1 MNTAIIMI
9 GFLLL
14 LTGILSTAI
23 TVIILIVNAVRKKP
37 VKKTLKWTG
46 ITAAATVVGLALII
60 TGAVK
65 KDNETKAEN
74 AGLETTTSASYDNSY
89 EGYGDDGEEELPV
102 ALNYKESEAKM
113 DENGKYKIEI
123 TVNEGYKAKIDS
135 DEDNNASLSNKGSNT
150 YILSGSFKSK
160 EESEDVH
167 LFVEAAN
174 DSQDH
179 YVTIDNSAVLAKVK
193 EQSKQEAK
201 ELTKKLALENE
212 VELTYGKLNK
222 SQSKYAGLPYH
233 ITKGHVMQAQEDD
246 AGNTTLLVELTD
258 KGYGFWDD
266 IIAVYYEGN
275 TDAVDSDFVE
285 VWGTLGEKWDYT
297 TKIGGSNSV
306 PTMEAESIEVIGHN
320 D

>member
-1 MNTAIIMI
+1 MNVALIVI
-9 GFLLL
+9 GLLL
-14 LTGILSTAI
+14 LLVGSIGI
-23 TVIILIVNAVRKKP
+23 TVAVIMLIVKAVQ
-37 VKKTLKWTG
+37 KKTIKASLKWTG
-46 ITAAATVVGLALII
+46 ITAATTVVGLVIMI
-60 TGAVK
+60 TGIVKDSNTDTEISNAVGSSV
-65 KDNETKAEN
+65 DYEPAE
-74 AGLETTTSASYDNSY
+74 
-89 EGYGDDGEEELPV
+89 EGEDEEKLPIT
-102 ALNYKESEAKM
+102 LNYKESEAKM
-113 DENGKYKIEI
+113 NENGQYKFKIK
-123 TVNEGYKAKIDS
+123 VNEGYEAKVDS
-135 DEDNNASLSNKGSNT
+135 DEDNNASLSKEGKNT

-174 DSQDH
+174 DSQDY
-179 YVTIDNSAVLAKVK
+179 YVTIDNSAVLAKAK
-193 EQSKQEAK
+193 EKSKQEAK
-201 ELTKKLALENE
+201 ELTKKMALENE
-212 VELTYGKLNK
+212 AELTYGKLNK
-222 SQSKYAGLPYH
+222 SQSKYTGLPYH

-266 IIAVYYEGN
+266 IIAVYYEGS

-306 PTMEAESIEVIGHN
+306 PTMQAESIKVIGHN